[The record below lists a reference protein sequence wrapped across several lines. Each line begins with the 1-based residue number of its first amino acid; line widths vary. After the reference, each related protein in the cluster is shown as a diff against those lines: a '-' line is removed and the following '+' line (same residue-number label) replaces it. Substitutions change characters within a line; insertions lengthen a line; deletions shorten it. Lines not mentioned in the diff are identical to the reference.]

1 MSGVRHDV
9 LVVGA
14 GPAGATA
21 AIAAAQN
28 GLSVAVLDENAAAG
42 GQVFRA
48 PFAGA
53 TNSPDQAKGDRLRAA
68 LRRSSALHL
77 PGRSVWHV
85 APGFTVE
92 AGGLDG
98 LERLEADRLILATG
112 TTERILPMPGADL
125 PGVIGLAA
133 TTIAIKAH
141 GTIPAGPTLVAGVGP
156 LLYAVAAGL
165 LAAGGRVA
173 AVLDLAGPADW
184 FRALPDLAVRPD
196 LLRQGLGW
204 VGALRRA
211 SVPIHFRHTVTRIE
225 AADHCLHA
233 WTAPVEASWR
243 ARGGSTRFAVRN
255 VALGHGLT
263 PAPEVARLLKAVETF
278 RPEEGGWVP
287 VLDAAQRSSVHGLY
301 IAGDCSGVR
310 GSAAAEL
317 AGRLA
322 GLAAARDAG
331 RLNADEFDTEARP
344 LRRKLARARRFGG
357 AVARLM
363 APRPGLLAQTTAGT
377 IVCRC
382 EDVTRAAI
390 EDAVSRGARHMNQ
403 LKAATRC
410 GMGPCQG
417 RICGEAVA
425 EILAE
430 SAGIDRCDAGRW
442 TTRPP
447 LRPLTVGT
455 LAGRFDLGDNTGR
468 PRHRPERA
476 SRAS

>member
-1 MSGVRHDV
+1 MSGDRHDV
-9 LVVGA
+9 LVIGA
-14 GPAGATA
+14 GPAGAMA
-21 AIAAAQN
+21 AIVAAQN

-42 GQVFRA
+42 GQVYRA
-48 PFAGA
+48 PFASV
-53 TNSPDQAKGDRLRAA
+53 TSSPDHAKGDRLRAA
-68 LRRSSALHL
+68 LHKSSALHL

-85 APGFTVE
+85 ASGFTVE
-92 AGGLDG
+92 AGGPDG

-133 TTIAIKAH
+133 ATIAIKAH
-141 GTIPAGPTLVAGVGP
+141 GTIPVGPTLVAGVGP

-165 LAAGGRVA
+165 LAKGGRVA
-173 AVLDLAGPADW
+173 AVLDLAGPMDW
-184 FRALPDLAVRPD
+184 FRALPALTVRPD
-196 LLRQGLGW
+196 LLRQGLTW
-204 VGALRRA
+204 VSALRRA
-211 SVPIHFRHTVTRIE
+211 GVPIRFRHTVTRIE

-233 WTAPVEASWR
+233 WIAPVEASWR
-243 ARGGSTRFAVRN
+243 VGGASARVAVRN

-263 PAPEVARLLKAVETF
+263 PAPEIARLLGAAEDF
-278 RPEEGGWVP
+278 RPEAGGWVP
-287 VLDAAQRSSVHGLY
+287 VLDAVQRSSVRGLY
-301 IAGDCSGVR
+301 IAGDCSGVW

-331 RLNADEFDTEARP
+331 RLGADEFDARARP
-344 LRRKLARARRFGG
+344 LRRKLIRARRFGG

-363 APRPGLLAQTTAGT
+363 ALRPGLLAQTTAGT

-382 EDVTRAAI
+382 EDVPRAAI
-390 EDAVSRGARHMNQ
+390 EDAVSLGAHQLNQ

-430 SAGIDRCDAGRW
+430 TARIDRRDAGRW

-455 LAGRFDLGDNTGR
+455 LVGQFDHGDIDWPPPT
-468 PRHRPERA
+468 PA
-476 SRAS
+476 